1 MVGQEYK
8 VGCVRQ
14 VDIRQRQLYQGG
26 DVLQK
31 YNQLAPPSKIL
42 TKQIIDKVN
51 SRELE
56 SDIESTVEYSIAR
69 EALEVTTLQLYSNDN
84 FKRKDNSGQIRKT
97 NPMKNPFTQH
107 SKSSAV
113 LPTVQSELIK
123 NNQVMKHKASYLN
136 DHYFFDHLYM
146 NEN

>member
-1 MVGQEYK
+1 MVGQEYR

-31 YNQLAPPSKIL
+31 YNQLAPPSKLL
-42 TKQIIDKVN
+42 TQQIIDKAKI
-51 SRELE
+51 REIE

-69 EALEVTTLQLYSNDN
+69 EALEVTTLQLYSNGN

-113 LPTVQSELIK
+113 LPTAQPELIMNNLVK
-123 NNQVMKHKASYLN
+123 NKASFPSA
-136 DHYFFDHLYM
+136 HHFFDHLSM

>member
-1 MVGQEYK
+1 MVGQEYR

-31 YNQLAPPSKIL
+31 YNQLAPPSKLL
-42 TKQIIDKVN
+42 TQQIIDKAKI
-51 SRELE
+51 REIE

-69 EALEVTTLQLYSNDN
+69 EALEVTTLQLLSNGN

-113 LPTVQSELIK
+113 LPTAQSDLIMNNLVK
-123 NNQVMKHKASYLN
+123 NKASFPSTR
-136 DHYFFDHLYM
+136 HFFDHLSM